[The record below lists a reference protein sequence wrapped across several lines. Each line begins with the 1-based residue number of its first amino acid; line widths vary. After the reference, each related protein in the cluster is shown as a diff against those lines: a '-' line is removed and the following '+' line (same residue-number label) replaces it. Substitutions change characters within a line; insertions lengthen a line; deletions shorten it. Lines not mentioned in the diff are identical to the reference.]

1 MPVKDQRPKRR
12 GSAITLLMT
21 LVAAVALVGTTALV
35 LRSGPL
41 GAGAGAEDTFRVKR
55 GSFSITVP
63 ASGELD
69 ALNRIEVRNKLEAR
83 AVITEIVPE
92 GIMAKAGDVLFRFA
106 DEDIRNEIKD
116 EEDDVNTANS
126 ALVTAE
132 AFLDITLSEHQSE
145 MEDADLR
152 VMLAE
157 LALQAWQEGSVVSRR
172 KTLAVELES
181 AQIDRDRASEKF
193 EDSKRLVEDGFISR
207 DEYKT
212 DEITKIKA
220 EATLDQAKLAI
231 EVYESYTYIQEK
243 AQFESDVKQANAE
256 RERIKERQKAQLD
269 SARADLASKK
279 YQHESKVQR
288 LADWN
293 EQLEYCTVRA
303 PSDGLVVYYTS
314 LNRDSHRGNDNN
326 PPDVGT
332 EMRRNSTVILLPD
345 TSQMIANVKINEAQ
359 SGLIKPGQ
367 RATIVSDAVADVIMH
382 GTVLSI
388 GVLAESGGWRDP
400 NRRDYTVKIQLDDER
415 PGGLK
420 PSMRCKTEIEVG
432 GVEDAL
438 HVPIQAV
445 FRNPAGEAYVYVP
458 HDSGY
463 AQRRVQ
469 LGQASELYWE
479 IAGGLK
485 ISETVLLREPKPA
498 EVLVRLDAE
507 APQGAAH
514 ATPTNRGGSGPV
526 QARTPRHQGTTP
538 GQGRPDDNRAHR
550 SDEGDQARVARY
562 AQREPD
568 AE

>member
-1 MPVKDQRPKRR
+1 
-12 GSAITLLMT
+12 MT
-21 LVAAVALVGTTALV
+21 LAAAVALVGATALV
-35 LRSGPL
+35 LRTSGL
-41 GAGAGAEDTFRVKR
+41 ARGAEDTFVVKR

-92 GIMAKAGDVLFRFA
+92 GIMAEAGDVLFRFA

-132 AFLDITLSEHQSE
+132 AFLDITLSEHQSQ
-145 MEDADLR
+145 MEDADLS

-157 LALQAWQEGSVVSRR
+157 LALRAWKEGSVVSRR
-172 KTLAVELES
+172 KALAVDLES
-181 AQIDRDRASEKF
+181 AQIDHERASEKF
-193 EDSKRLVEDGFISR
+193 EESKLLVKEEFISR

-212 DEITKIKA
+212 DEIDKIKKA
-220 EATLDQAKLAI
+220 GALEQAKLAT
-231 EVYESYTYIQEK
+231 EVYESYTFVQEK

-269 SARADLASKK
+269 SARADLASRK
-279 YQHESKVQR
+279 YQYESRVQR

-332 EMRRNSTVILLPD
+332 EVRRNSTVILLPD

-382 GTVLSI
+382 GTVLGI

-400 NRRDYTVKIQLDDER
+400 NRRDYTVKIQLHDDR

-432 GVEDAL
+432 SVEDEL

-458 HDSGY
+458 HDSGF
-463 AQRRVQ
+463 AQKRVQ
-469 LGQASELYWE
+469 LGEASELYWE

-485 ISETVLLREPKPA
+485 GGEIVLLREPQPA
-498 EVLVRLDAE
+498 EILVRLDAE

-514 ATPTNRGGSGPV
+514 AMPTNRGGSGPV

-538 GQGRPDDNRAHR
+538 GQRRPDDNRVHR
-550 SDEGDQARVARY
+550 SDEGDQPRGARY